1 MTYRLPSTESILRVK
16 VIAADINSRE
26 LLQLW
31 SIILEKSLFSYLQT
45 NVMNNPF
52 KIYFTFDTLHYI
64 YITLYSTIFFFIS
77 PKHQTWFLHVES
89 NILDNETA

>member
-1 MTYRLPSTESILRVK
+1 
-16 VIAADINSRE
+16 
-26 LLQLW
+26 
-31 SIILEKSLFSYLQT
+31 
-45 NVMNNPF
+45 MNNPF
-52 KIYFTFDTLHYI
+52 KIYFTLDTLHYI